1 LTQPLSGTGR
11 RLKRTRAAG
20 GALRIVVSGYRVLKV
35 FEATD
40 RTEGFSI
47 FTTVEDAVRG

>member
-20 GALRIVVSGYRVLKV
+20 GALRIVVSGSRVLKV
-35 FEATD
+35 LEVTD
-40 RTEGFSI
+40 LTEGLSI
-47 FTTVEDAVRG
+47 FTTVEDGVRG